1 MTIWLSH
8 RVLTSNCAGAGAV
21 EFATITRSAE
31 GEVLYEVSEAAEIDK
46 LIAETDL
53 GADGDA

>member
-1 MTIWLSH
+1 M
-8 RVLTSNCAGAGAV
+8 LTSNCARASVV
-21 EFATITRSAE
+21 EFATITRSTE
-31 GEVLYEVSEAAEIDK
+31 GEVLYEVCEAAEIDK

>member
-1 MTIWLSH
+1 ML
-8 RVLTSNCAGAGAV
+8 GACAV
-21 EFATITRSAE
+21 EFATVTRSAE

-53 GADGDA
+53 TAEDDA

>member
-1 MTIWLSH
+1 MSH